1 MADWFVVDLVHES
14 FIVIQQALTLLY
26 IFFVS
31 LAILRCDGTNIAR
44 DDYIIIFL

>member
-14 FIVIQQALTLLY
+14 FIVIEQVLTLLY
-26 IFFVS
+26 IFFYPYFEM
-31 LAILRCDGTNIAR
+31 CDGTNIAR